1 MFHIINNKSGVFHIF
16 VFINAGVIHEKP
28 ELQGLSHMMEH
39 MFFKKTKHMSTE
51 DILKAST
58 KIGGVFNATTD
69 KDCTTYYFKTNT
81 ANYDKAIKILA
92 EMLIFPRFTPSDLEA
107 ERKVVFEE
115 LKKGLDNYEKMA
127 WNLSTAS
134 VLDVEHE
141 YARKVIGMEETLEN
155 ISVRDLYN
163 YYKQMYNG
171 FMILVNCEKSVEA
184 DARKMVKDL
193 FKTQINVHIP
203 PWKSAY
209 PDMEQ
214 KVIVVKKP
222 LNQYNILLTFPVDI
236 KYTLKT
242 IVCTE
247 FLSFVLTGAGLYSL
261 LMYELREKHN
271 MLYNIQ
277 SYNENMKY
285 LSLFKIWMTTSFN
298 DIQSILGLV
307 YKILYKI
314 SSKGLKSRELRF
326 FKQSFRNMLIMSY
339 SEEDFK
345 STVTGTYMFNTDGR
359 LLVTVKDMIRAL
371 NHIDNNDITRIASRL
386 FDFAKVG
393 VVVIG
398 DVEAN
403 PEQYA
408 DKILSAINNK
418 FIH

>member
-16 VFINAGVIHEKP
+16 VFVNAGVIHERKDF
-28 ELQGLSHMMEH
+28 LGISHMMEH

-92 EMLIFPRFTPSDLEA
+92 EMLIFPKFTPSDLEA
-107 ERKVVFEE
+107 ERKIVFEE
-115 LKKGLDNYEKMA
+115 LKKGLDNYDKMA

-134 VLDVEHE
+134 VVEVENE
-141 YARKVIGMEETLEN
+141 YARKVIGMEDTLEN
-155 ISVRDLYN
+155 ISVKDLYN

-184 DARKMVKDL
+184 DTRKMIKGL
-193 FKTQINVHIP
+193 FNTQLNASIHS
-203 PWKSAY
+203 WKSMH
-209 PDMEQ
+209 PELEQ
-214 KVIVVKKP
+214 KVIVVKQP
-222 LNQYNILLTFPVDI
+222 LNQYNVILTFPADI
-236 KYTLKT
+236 KYTLKS

-271 MLYNIQ
+271 LLYNIQ

-285 LSLFKIWMTTSFN
+285 LSLFKIWMTTSFT
-298 DIQSILGLV
+298 DIEYILGLV

-314 SSKGLKSRELRF
+314 SLKGLNSKELRF
-326 FKQSFRNMLIMSY
+326 FKQSFRNMLIMNY

-345 STVTGTYMFNTDGR
+345 STITGTYMFNTDGR
-359 LLVTVKDMIRAL
+359 LLVTVKDIIRAL
-371 NHIDNNDITRIASRL
+371 TSINNNDIMNIASQL
-386 FDFAKVG
+386 FDFNKVG

-398 DVEAN
+398 DVEGN

-408 DKILSAINNK
+408 DKILSTINNK